1 MALAC
6 PQLVFNRT
14 ILMGDASFV
23 IRPHTAVSTSKGIAN
38 AFALVGELVGKQ
50 ELSDRSIIGK
60 RSFDKLMDLAQG
72 AAANALG
79 KPESEWLMN
88 GRDVE

>member
-1 MALAC
+1 MPKRSGLLPCFARNAEGCFGSSTLGRRWEQGTG
-6 PQLVFNRT
+6 PT
-14 ILMGDASFV
+14 EGGTGDRSFV
-23 IRPHTAVSTSKGIAN
+23 VTSP
-38 AFALVGELVGKQ
+38 VGK
-50 ELSDRSIIGK
+50 K
-60 RSFDKLMDLAQG
+60 RSFDKLMDLAQW